1 MQNVRNRRQLNG
13 GVDHMIV
20 AIIAVFKGGYYSDSL
35 AFVSDSCKRC
45 PDGSFVRLSDAPGKS
60 HFDCKACPTGTDGKS
75 FAGFRACYC
84 QDGFFRRHMFK
95 GCEACAKYDGFKC
108 ANDSFYLKKGYW
120 WKWENETNK
129 EHFIS
134 FRDAL
139 SKNSSVE
146 KKSTYEYPYPLPQ
159 PHRCPRPESC
169 LGGMDSNC
177 SEGYEGPLCDVCRQG
192 YYKQLKTCRECP
204 SKKWMIGQLCLIA
217 AAIFV
222 ITVVVAWRSKKQI
235 KKKKGRSL
243 GDLILSKIKIVI
255 GFYQVTF
262 GMIEAFGFI
271 KWPESLTFIG
281 KYSEM
286 LQLNVL
292 QIAPIHC
299 LFANLKVDAFG
310 GLYAILSI
318 NTAVIIFGFAFYGI
332 RKVLI
337 TRKTLETQEEKVK
350 KISEIKQIAYKA
362 VFFVLF
368 VTYLSTCSKTANV
381 LPLACRSICYTEN
394 ETQCETFLRDDF
406 TINCSSQEFR
416 RPVIVAYFSVFYVIA
431 LPATALVML
440 WRHWKTLKTSADEDN
455 EESTH
460 TQSSEFIAGLSFLFQ
475 NYKIRKWY
483 WEFVETGRKVI
494 LTSGIIL
501 LGAESRVYIGMAL
514 LLSGYYGM
522 LFAHMKPIEDP
533 SENSLMLSSLA
544 VTYVNLV
551 IGAVS
556 RIPEEEALSSTMY
569 PNLEKVLFDI
579 LVVGANV
586 LVILILLVQYA
597 MFIYRFFKEW
607 RKNPRWSFSCC
618 LALLL
623 PLNDLQQEVLGM
635 TGQNVLK
642 QQLKTGNVD
651 MPSLSGAL
659 KESGAVSI
667 ELNILPEHPE
677 ETSASSSE
685 ETETGPKEK
694 GNADKETVSTGHE
707 PEKQATTRKK
717 EVRQNLQT
725 GSVNMS
731 SEPGALKKS
740 GALRIVRAS
749 VHERPKKA
757 RGSLTEEKDRLRQDT
772 LRREIRENPL
782 KQELK
787 TGNVNTPSESGALT
801 KSGAVRTVRASIHER
816 PKKTRG
822 SISEEKN
829 RLPQD
834 TLQQEIREMRT
845 KKPLKQQLKTGN
857 VNTPSESGALK
868 KSGAVR
874 IVRASIHERPKKTRG
889 SNSEEK
895 NRLPQDTL
903 QQEIRETRTKNPLKQ
918 QLKTCTAN
926 VPSESGALKKSGA
939 VDFVLVTIQEHPKEA
954 CGSPSEERGIGE
966 MKQGDDKS
974 HLLG

>member
-1 MQNVRNRRQLNG
+1 MELMITLALTKANR
-13 GVDHMIV
+13 
-20 AIIAVFKGGYYSDSL
+20 
-35 AFVSDSCKRC
+35 
-45 PDGSFVRLSDAPGKS
+45 
-60 HFDCKACPTGTDGKS
+60 GTDGKS
-75 FAGFRACYC
+75 FAGFRACFC

-95 GCEACAKYDGFKC
+95 GCEACAKYDGFRC
-108 ANDSFYLKKGYW
+108 TNDSFYLKKGYW

-146 KKSTYEYPYPLPQ
+146 NNSTYEYPYPLPQ

-204 SKKWMIGQLCLIA
+204 SKKWMIGQLCLIG

-222 ITVVVAWRSKKQI
+222 ISVIAAWRSKKQI
-235 KKKKGRSL
+235 KKKKVRSL
-243 GDLILSKIKIVI
+243 GDLILSKMKIVI
-255 GFYQVTF
+255 GFYQVTV
-262 GMIEAFGFI
+262 GMIEAFAFI

-310 GLYAILSI
+310 RLYAILSI
-318 NTAVIIFGFAFYGI
+318 NAAVIIFGLAFYGI

-337 TRKTLETQEEKVK
+337 TRKTFETQEEKVN
-350 KISEIKQIAYKA
+350 KISETKQIAYKA
-362 VFFVLF
+362 VFFVLY

-406 TINCSSQEFR
+406 TINCSSQEFL
-416 RPVIVAYFSVFYVIA
+416 RPVIVAYFSVIYVIV
-431 LPATALVML
+431 LPAAALVTL
-440 WRHWKTLKTSADEDN
+440 WRHWKTLKTSAEEDN
-455 EESTH
+455 DESTYS
-460 TQSSEFIAGLSFLFQ
+460 QSSEVIAGLTFLFQ
-475 NYKIRKWY
+475 NYKIRRWY

-501 LGAESRVYIGMAL
+501 LGAESRAYIGMSL
-514 LLSGYYGM
+514 ILSGYYGM

-544 VTYVNLV
+544 VTYINLV

-556 RIPEEEALSSTMY
+556 RIPEEVALDTLY

-586 LVILILLVQYA
+586 LVILVLLVQYA
-597 MFIYRFFKEW
+597 MFIHRFFKEW

-635 TGQNVLK
+635 TGKNVLK

-667 ELNILPEHPE
+667 ELNIFPEHPE
-677 ETSASSSE
+677 ETSGSPSE
-685 ETETGPKEK
+685 ETKADRKKK
-694 GNADKETVSTGHE
+694 GNADKGTVSTGDE
-707 PEKQATTRKK
+707 PEKQATTTKK
-717 EVRQNLQT
+717 KLKQNLQT
-725 GSVNMS
+725 DNVNMS
-731 SEPGALKKS
+731 WGSGAFKKS
-740 GALRIVRAS
+740 GAVRIVRAS
-749 VHERPKKA
+749 IHERPKKT
-757 RGSLTEEKDRLRQDT
+757 RGSITEEKNRLPQDT
-772 LRREIRENPL
+772 LQQEIREMRTKNPL
-782 KQELK
+782 KQQLK
-787 TGNVNTPSESGALT
+787 TGNVNTPSETGALK
-801 KSGAVRTVRASIHER
+801 KSGAVRIVRASIHER

-834 TLQQEIREMRT
+834 ILQQEIREMRT

-857 VNTPSESGALK
+857 VNAPSESGAL
-868 KSGAVR
+868 
-874 IVRASIHERPKKTRG
+874 E
-889 SNSEEK
+889 
-895 NRLPQDTL
+895 
-903 QQEIRETRTKNPLKQ
+903 
-918 QLKTCTAN
+918 
-926 VPSESGALKKSGA
+926 KSGA
-939 VDFVLVTIQEHPKEA
+939 VDFVLVTIHEHPTEA
-954 CGSPSEERGIGE
+954 CGSPSEERGTGE
-966 MKQGDDKS
+966 MKQGDDNKVATS
-974 HLLG
+974 TPEEEFEETRL

>member
-1 MQNVRNRRQLNG
+1 MFEELGANNKNKRVRN
-13 GVDHMIV
+13 D
-20 AIIAVFKGGYYSDSL
+20 FKKDVTCHPCGYYSDSL
-35 AFVSDSCKRC
+35 AFVSATCKRC
-45 PDGSFVRLSDAPGKS
+45 PDGSFVHLNDAPGKS

-84 QDGFFRRHMFK
+84 QHGFFRRHMFK

-108 ANDSFYLKKGYW
+108 TNDSFNLKKGYW

-129 EHFIS
+129 ELFIS
-134 FRDAL
+134 FRHAL

-146 KKSTYEYPYPLPQ
+146 NNSTYEYPYPLPQ

-177 SEGYEGPLCDVCRQG
+177 SESYEGPLCDVCRQG
-192 YYKQLKTCRECP
+192 YYKQLKMCRECP

-217 AAIFV
+217 AVIFV
-222 ITVVVAWRSKKQI
+222 ITAVVAWRSKKQM

-243 GDLILSKIKIVI
+243 GDLILSKMKIVI

-262 GMIEAFGFI
+262 GMIEAFAFI

-310 GLYAILSI
+310 RLYAILSI
-318 NTAVIIFGFAFYGI
+318 NAAVIIFGFAFYGI

-337 TRKTLETQEEKVK
+337 IRKTLENQEEKVK
-350 KISEIKQIAYKA
+350 KISETKQIAYKA
-362 VFFVLF
+362 VFFVLY
-368 VTYLSTCSKTANV
+368 VTYLSTCSKAANV
-381 LPLACRSICYTEN
+381 LPLVCRSICYTEN

-416 RPVIVAYFSVFYVIA
+416 RPVIVAYFSVIYVIV
-431 LPATALVML
+431 LPAAALVML

-455 EESTH
+455 AESTH
-460 TQSSEFIAGLSFLFQ
+460 SQSSEVIAGLSFLFQ
-475 NYKIRKWY
+475 NYKIRRWY

-501 LGAESRVYIGMAL
+501 LGAESRAYIGMSL
-514 LLSGYYGM
+514 ILSGYYGM
-522 LFAHMKPIEDP
+522 LFAHVKPIEDP

-586 LVILILLVQYA
+586 LVILIILVQYA

-635 TGQNVLK
+635 TGKNVLT

-667 ELNILPEHPE
+667 ELNIFPEHPE
-677 ETSASSSE
+677 ETSASLSE
-685 ETETGPKEK
+685 ETETGPKQR
-694 GNADKETVSTGHE
+694 GNADKGTVSTGDE
-707 PEKQATTRKK
+707 PEKQATTTKK
-717 EVRQNLQT
+717 EVKQNLQT
-725 GSVNMS
+725 GNVNMS
-731 SEPGALKKS
+731 
-740 GALRIVRAS
+740 
-749 VHERPKKA
+749 
-757 RGSLTEEKDRLRQDT
+757 
-772 LRREIRENPL
+772 
-782 KQELK
+782 
-787 TGNVNTPSESGALT
+787 
-801 KSGAVRTVRASIHER
+801 
-816 PKKTRG
+816 
-822 SISEEKN
+822 
-829 RLPQD
+829 
-834 TLQQEIREMRT
+834 
-845 KKPLKQQLKTGN
+845 
-857 VNTPSESGALK
+857 SESGALK

-874 IVRASIHERPKKTRG
+874 IVRASIHERPKKARG
-889 SNSEEK
+889 SLTEEK
-895 NRLPQDTL
+895 NCLPQDTL
-903 QQEIRETRTKNPLKQ
+903 RQEIRENPFKQ
-918 QLKTCTAN
+918 ELKTGN
-926 VPSESGALKKSGA
+926 VNTPSESGALKKSGE
-939 VDFVLVTIQEHPKEA
+939 VDFVLVTIHEHPKEA
-954 CGSPSEERGIGE
+954 CGSPFEERSTGE
-966 MKQGDDKS
+966 MKQGDDNKVTTS
-974 HLLG
+974 TPEEELEETRL